1 MQPRAELSFFCSTW
15 NSYCDWE
22 SFLTITVFITSEWF
36 ITRKI
41 TLPDRNLFP
50 GHDRHTCSC
59 HTRSHCP
66 EWTQVFAGTYEKFR
80 TFFVFVLKLQGATQK
95 PMTHK
100 NVCSFSFR
108 LFIWNFIPLTSKIK
122 CAVIIIH
129 LKKAIALEYFTRN
142 VKIEILKTV
151 CKKQIF
157 CCFRKR
163 PWRQNSNAEWSRF
176 PALTSADKYANC

>member
-1 MQPRAELSFFCSTW
+1 M
-15 NSYCDWE
+15 
-22 SFLTITVFITSEWF
+22 
-36 ITRKI
+36 TRKI
-41 TLPDRNLFP
+41 TSLDKAIFP
-50 GHDRHTCSC
+50 RHDRHTRTW
-59 HTRSHCP
+59 HTLTHCP
-66 EWTQVFAGTYEKFR
+66 VWTSLSATTYVQFR

-163 PWRQNSNAEWSRF
+163 PWRQNSNAE
-176 PALTSADKYANC
+176 